1 MPVSTLEKLIAVI
14 NRILLIDVFLV
25 AFFFLWFITALVA
38 ESLHWHL
45 GWQVWQSLWQ
55 SVIQPAIGLLMLGAI
70 ATGVINRFRKPSK

>member
-1 MPVSTLEKLIAVI
+1 MHASTLAKLIAVI

-25 AFFFLWFITALVA
+25 AIFFLWFIIALVA

-45 GWQVWQSLWQ
+45 GLRLWQSLWQ
-55 SVIQPAIGLLMLGAI
+55 PVIQPALGLVMLGAI